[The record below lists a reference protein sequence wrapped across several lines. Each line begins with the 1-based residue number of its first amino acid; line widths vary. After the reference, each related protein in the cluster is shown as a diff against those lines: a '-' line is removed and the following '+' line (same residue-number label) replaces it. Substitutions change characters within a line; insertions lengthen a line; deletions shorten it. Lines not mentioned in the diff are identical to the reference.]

1 MTIKYRIDYQELSRG
16 SARPSD
22 DGEVAGIEATDETGS
37 VIIPNVGDYVSID
50 NDGDGQGRPS
60 FAGKVKSRLFR
71 YMRVGETL
79 WCIVNIV
86 VEETEDDWGLLAKE

>member
-50 NDGDGQGRPS
+50 R
-60 FAGKVKSRLFR
+60 A
-71 YMRVGETL
+71 Y
-79 WCIVNIV
+79 
-86 VEETEDDWGLLAKE
+86 